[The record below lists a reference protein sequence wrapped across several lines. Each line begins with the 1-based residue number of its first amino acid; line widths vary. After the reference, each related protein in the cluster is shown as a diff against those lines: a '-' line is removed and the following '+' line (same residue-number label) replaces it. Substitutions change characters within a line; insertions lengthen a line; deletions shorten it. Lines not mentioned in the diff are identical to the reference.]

1 MELMKKI
8 ILYFLVIGFT
18 VNVDAQELLCNI
30 RVNSSQVQ
38 TSDRKVFQT
47 MQTAIYEFINNK
59 KWTTTN
65 VQNEERI
72 ECTIMINISKQISND
87 EFEGSIQIQ
96 STRPIFGTS
105 YKSTLFNYLDNNFRF
120 KYVEYQS
127 LEFSD
132 NTHMSN
138 LTSVLAFY
146 VNIILGLD
154 YATFSEEGGNEYFNI
169 AQRIVSNAQNT
180 PEPGWKAFESD
191 KNRYWLAEDLMDSR
205 YSNFHMCMYRYH
217 RSGLDKLS
225 EEPDD
230 ARYEITESIE
240 SLKSIYRNNPSAFI
254 LKVFFDAKSDEI
266 INIYSEAYPNEKA
279 RIVKTLVEIDPAN
292 SSDYQAI
299 TQSSEGGR

>member
-1 MELMKKI
+1 MKKI
-8 ILYFLVIGFT
+8 ILYLLVIGFA
-18 VNVDAQELLCNI
+18 VNVNAQELLCNI

-47 MQTAIYEFINNK
+47 MQTAIYEFVNNK

-132 NTHMSN
+132 VTHMSN
-138 LTSVLAFY
+138 
-146 VNIILGLD
+146 
-154 YATFSEEGGNEYFNI
+154 
-169 AQRIVSNAQNT
+169 
-180 PEPGWKAFESD
+180 
-191 KNRYWLAEDLMDSR
+191 
-205 YSNFHMCMYRYH
+205 
-217 RSGLDKLS
+217 
-225 EEPDD
+225 
-230 ARYEITESIE
+230 
-240 SLKSIYRNNPSAFI
+240 
-254 LKVFFDAKSDEI
+254 
-266 INIYSEAYPNEKA
+266 
-279 RIVKTLVEIDPAN
+279 
-292 SSDYQAI
+292 
-299 TQSSEGGR
+299 

>member
-1 MELMKKI
+1 MKKI
-8 ILYFLVIGFT
+8 ILYFLVIGLA
-18 VNVDAQELLCNI
+18 VNVNAQELLCTI

-47 MQTAIYEFINNK
+47 MQTAIYEFVNNK

-132 NTHMSN
+132 VTHMSN

-146 VNIILGLD
+146 VNIILGL
-154 YATFSEEGGNEYFNI
+154 G
-169 AQRIVSNAQNT
+169 
-180 PEPGWKAFESD
+180 
-191 KNRYWLAEDLMDSR
+191 
-205 YSNFHMCMYRYH
+205 
-217 RSGLDKLS
+217 
-225 EEPDD
+225 
-230 ARYEITESIE
+230 
-240 SLKSIYRNNPSAFI
+240 
-254 LKVFFDAKSDEI
+254 
-266 INIYSEAYPNEKA
+266 
-279 RIVKTLVEIDPAN
+279 
-292 SSDYQAI
+292 
-299 TQSSEGGR
+299 